1 MWNDDQAKLDPLH
14 CLIKNMAIHA
24 DAAAINRAQKIEFL
38 QLTGK
43 KIIRV
48 QNKFMTFF
56 HKIN

>member
-1 MWNDDQAKLDPLH
+1 
-14 CLIKNMAIHA
+14 MAIHA